1 MVTVAIL
8 YRVCLCVFITQPPSS
23 SQQLSHS
30 QQSQDSQQQV
40 EHICCVLVQVSIV
53 RRYIRR
59 MGLPKC
65 LGGEEVVCEDVLR
78 MPCTA
83 LGGFWTEVRLSF
95 VTFNYLICSQLGGY
109 QDRDNLQQRY
119 PEK

>member
-1 MVTVAIL
+1 
-8 YRVCLCVFITQPPSS
+8 
-23 SQQLSHS
+23 
-30 QQSQDSQQQV
+30 
-40 EHICCVLVQVSIV
+40 
-53 RRYIRR
+53 

-95 VTFNYLICSQLGGY
+95 LTFNCIYFSVNWEDIKTEIIYSNVIQKNNVLFARKLDKTLIKVAKDGDKHVGLV
-109 QDRDNLQQRY
+109 
-119 PEK
+119 K